1 MPTADIAAL
10 RRSLAAI
17 EAGDTG
23 FSEREAPISFGL
35 AEIDEALGGGLAHA
49 ALHEVFAG
57 SAADGPAAT
66 GFALALMLRAVRPEQ
81 KIVWVRQDMAAREG
95 GELYAPGLAEFGAD
109 PSAIIQVRVADALS
123 ALRAANEALRCCA
136 LGAVALDI
144 WAAPKAL
151 DLTATRRLARAAALS
166 GTPAFLIRTGAEP
179 VPSAAMSRWRVRT
192 APSRP
197 LAADAPGFPVFDI
210 ALLRHRA
217 GLAPRRFR
225 VEWDRDQCAFRA
237 PALSRAV
244 AAASVHRSAAPAEAP
259 FRRAG

>member
-1 MPTADIAAL
+1 MPAADIAAL

-17 EAGDTG
+17 EAADTG
-23 FSEREAPISFGL
+23 FSEREPPVTFGMP
-35 AEIDEALGGGLAHA
+35 EVDEALGGGLAHA

-66 GFALALMLRAVRPEQ
+66 GFALALMLRAIGPDR

-95 GELYAPGLAEFGAD
+95 GELYAPGLAAFGAD
-109 PSAIIQVRVADALS
+109 PAAIIQVRVGDALS
-123 ALRAANEALRCCA
+123 ALRAANEALRCAA

-144 WAAPKAL
+144 WAEPKAL

-166 GTPAFLIRTGAEP
+166 RMPAFLIRAGAEP
-179 VPSAAMSRWRVRT
+179 MPSAATSRWRVRT
-192 APSRP
+192 APSRA

-217 GLAPRRFR
+217 GLLPRSFR

-244 AAASVHRSAAPAEAP
+244 AAASIHRSAAPAEAP
-259 FRRAG
+259 LRRAG